1 MIALAL
7 GASLLAASPGWAQF
21 QRYDYIWARRTTGT
35 FTLDGILDEPQW
47 AQAESLIIDIH
58 QIGPIPG
65 SGWKQEAGFPP
76 TDPNHAVF
84 KFLTT
89 ADNQLY
95 MAVTVRDSSI
105 GGSELFN
112 YFDGVLMSIK
122 QHDSASRPAP
132 PGEHFMS
139 WWIADTTDHQ
149 PRAIN
154 HPPSMIGRW
163 RTVGSA
169 PTATQLQAWDAGWH
183 VNGKVN
189 SDTTADQ
196 SYTFEMR
203 FDLGMNGYNI
213 NQAGGDAIEWNASL
227 YDNDWYWPF
236 SNPFRW
242 GINRTWVQGPWGSD
256 AWYSNVKILGRSDVT
271 TNSGGL
277 PPYGPDLRIPTAG
290 SLPAPAIDGVLN
302 DAIWT
307 TVPSQHALQI
317 KWNDDTIRNGYAQTG
332 KWRSGQFQPVVNKEA
347 TNNPTGQAFVQDPAD
362 CTVRYAFKGST
373 LYLGLDFNDQ
383 VVQYVADNT
392 DRYDG
397 AIITLTDRAK
407 RFTDNNLY
415 TWRMTFQVGPTGQ
428 LVARDMLPYLRDTLG
443 AVQCALHLKPNTTV
457 DTTGLDVDQGY
468 QAEFAI
474 DLTKFGYPADLGDHT
489 VYLGVDVL
497 DGDSYTPFT
506 DSYGTRT
513 WWFRQYEN
521 EDGPCVAYL
530 DPGFDISTAGVE
542 PASTLPAKLELLGNF
557 PNPVRNSTSLH
568 FRLPQ
573 AAKVDLQ
580 VFDPQGRLLSNH
592 AYGLV
597 SPGEAHLNV
606 PKFTSRSGVYLYKLH
621 VADATTGVA
630 MGTLSGKMMVLQ

>member
-21 QRYDYIWARRTTGT
+21 QRYDYVWARRTTGT

-95 MAVTVRDSSI
+95 MAITVRDSSI

-112 YFDGVLMSIK
+112 YFDGVLMNIRR
-122 QHDSASRPAP
+122 HDDPARPAP

-139 WWIADTTDHQ
+139 WWVADTTDHN

-236 SNPFRW
+236 ANPFRW

-256 AWYSNVKILGRSDVT
+256 SWYSDVKILARNDVT
-271 TNSGGL
+271 TTSGSV

-290 SLPAPAIDGVLN
+290 SLPAPTIDGVLN

-307 TVPSQHALQI
+307 TAASTHALEI
-317 KWNDDTIRNGYAQTG
+317 KWNDDTIRNAYPQTG

-347 TNNPTGQAFVQDPAD
+347 TNNPTGQAYVQDPAD
-362 CTVRYAFKGST
+362 CTVRYAFKGTT

-383 VVQYVADNT
+383 VVQYVGDNA

-397 AIITLTDRAK
+397 AIITLTDRVK

-415 TWRMTFQVGPTGQ
+415 SWRMTFQVGPTGQ

-443 AVQCALHLKPNTTV
+443 AVTCALHLKPNTTV
-457 DTTGLDVDQGY
+457 DTTGLDVDEGY

-521 EDGPCVAYL
+521 EDGPAVAFL
-530 DPGFDISTAGVE
+530 DPGFDLATAGVD
-542 PASTLPAKLELLGNF
+542 PVSTLPAKLELLGNF

-597 SPGEAHLNV
+597 APGEAHLNV
-606 PKFTSRSGVYLYKLH
+606 PQFTSRSGVYLYRLH
-621 VADATTGVA
+621 VADATTGAA
-630 MGTLSGKMMVLQ
+630 MGTLSGKMMVLH